1 MEDVLI
7 SKTAMR
13 RDALARR
20 DELEIDDRLEWDA
33 AMAVHALA
41 LPDLIDCQGPVAGYW
56 PMRSEADPRPILVE
70 LAARGIPTCLPVVI
84 DGAVVFR
91 RWTAWEPLVPGGFG
105 TLVPSDE
112 AAIVEPVFLLVP
124 LLAFDGGCFRLG
136 YGKGHYD
143 RVLAR
148 LRVGGGQACA
158 FGLAY
163 EAQRVLRVPTEG
175 HDQKLDGVI
184 TERGVVSHSTLSG

>member
-1 MEDVLI
+1 MDAVLT
-7 SKTAMR
+7 SKAAMR
-13 RDALARR
+13 RDAMARR
-20 DELEIDDRLEWDA
+20 DGLEIDDRLEWDA
-33 AMAVHALA
+33 AMAAHALA
-41 LPDLIDCQGPVAGYW
+41 LPELSQSQGPVAGYW

-84 DGAVVFR
+84 NGMVVFR

-105 TLVPSDE
+105 TLVPSDD
-112 AAIVEPVFLLVP
+112 AQIIEPVFLLVP
-124 LLAFDGGCFRLG
+124 LLAFDSGCFRLG

-148 LRVGGGQACA
+148 LRAGGRKTSA

-163 EAQRVLRVPTEG
+163 DVQCVPRVPTEG
-175 HDQKLDGVI
+175 HDAKLDGVI
-184 TERGVVSHSTLSG
+184 TERRVIRAVTLSA